1 MIIMKKNRFEDG
13 LRFVLLAFCLQF
25 SIFNFQSSMI
35 YAQKLV
41 VSQTTVECGRTGY
54 QQSIT
59 ATFELRNKG
68 MRRLIIESVKPDCGC
83 TAVEFPREVG
93 ANDKFTIRMTYDAR
107 QLGHFQKMAVI
118 KSNGSK
124 DDVYLTM
131 KGVVLAEKLDYTGTY
146 PLSMGNLLLD
156 KDVLEYDDVNKGD
169 VPVQEIHILNNS
181 METMTPRLMHLPSYL
196 DATVTP
202 ETLAPGKSGTITV
215 TLRSDHLRDYGL
227 TQTQVFLA
235 QQLGEKVSVDNE
247 VGVSAVLLPDLK
259 DYDAVSKV
267 LAPQLQMS
275 ATDVDFTDFGGKSKK
290 TAEII
295 LLNTGKTALKIS
307 SMQMFTR
314 GLKVTLGATTL
325 EPEQTTTLK
334 ITGYAA
340 DLQKVRTKPRILM
353 ITNDPDKSKVVIN
366 INPPQ

>member
-1 MIIMKKNRFEDG
+1 MRKNDCKVQVKAIW
-13 LRFVLLAFCLQF
+13 VLPFCLF
-25 SIFNFQSSMI
+25 TFLPLN
-35 YAQKLV
+35 AQKLV
-41 VSQTTVECGRTGY
+41 VSQATVECGRTGY
-54 QQSIT
+54 QQPIT

-235 QQLGEKVSVDNE
+235 QQLGEKVSADKAVD
-247 VGVSAVLLPDLK
+247 VSVTLLPDLTQFEG
-259 DYDAVSKV
+259 VSRAQ
-267 LAPQLQMS
+267 APQLQIS
-275 ATDVDFTDFGGKSKK
+275 ETDLDFTDFQNHQKK
-290 TAEII
+290 TIDVKLSNSGQSTLI
-295 LLNTGKTALKIS
+295 IS
-307 SMQMFTR
+307 SMQMYTS
-314 GLKVTLGATTL
+314 GLKVTLDSREIAPG
-325 EPEQTTTLK
+325 QVTTLK
-334 ITGYAA
+334 VTGFAEELA
-340 DLQKVRTKPRILM
+340 KVKGRPRILM
-353 ITNDPDKSKVVIN
+353 ITNDPDHAKVVIN
-366 INPPQ
+366 IKK